1 MKREPSLRGLS
12 AEHQEALLFGRR
24 LLEVSTG
31 PEEALQGAWELLRR
45 RFHAEVQPHF
55 LTEEQEL
62 LPALEALGEEALV
75 ARVWEDHEALRALVS
90 DDAQPL
96 RIRLE
101 KLGLRLLAHVRF
113 EEAQVFE
120 RASRRLDPEV
130 LERIARRSPPPPRTG
145 TGTDG

>member
-1 MKREPSLRGLS
+1 MMRDSRLRGLS

-31 PEEALQGAWELLRR
+31 PEEELNSAWELLRR

-62 LPALEALGEEALV
+62 LPALEAAGEERLV
-75 ARVWEDHEALRALVS
+75 ARVWEDHEALRALVAA
-90 DDAQPL
+90 DDEPL

-101 KLGLRLLAHVRF
+101 KLGLRLIAHVRF

-120 RASRRLDPEV
+120 LAQRRLPPEV
-130 LERIARRSPPPPRTG
+130 LERIARRAPPPVSG
-145 TGTDG
+145 TGT